1 MREFKDKT
9 NNRWKLDLTVG
20 TVIRVKQES
29 AGRFDLFDPASKPDE
44 GQRELCSILF
54 AEQMSDWAIVWEV
67 LYLVVRP
74 QLDGKYDSAAFGEA
88 MAGDCLV
95 AAQKELLAE
104 WKDFFHAL
112 QRPDLAVMLEKQLAY
127 QAKAIELV
135 QEKLKSPALAEID
148 SRVEAAMRRTMNEK
162 LGDWEAS
169 LDSILGPTP
178 SGSSS
183 T

>member
-1 MREFKDKT
+1 
-9 NNRWKLDLTVG
+9 
-20 TVIRVKQES
+20 VIRVKQES
-29 AGRFDLFDPASKPDE
+29 GGRFDLFDPASKPDG

-54 AEQMSDWAIVWEV
+54 AEQMSDWAVVWEV

-74 QLDGKYDSAAFGEA
+74 QLDGKHDSPSAFGEA

-95 AAQKELLAE
+95 TAQKELLAE
-104 WKDFFHAL
+104 WKDFFLAL
-112 QRPDLAVMLEKQLAY
+112 QRPDLAVMLEKHLAY

-148 SRVEAAMRRTMNEK
+148 NRVEAAMRRTMNEK
-162 LGDWEAS
+162 LGDLEAS

-178 SGSSS
+178 SGNSP